1 MRFNSSKSLFI
12 KILFPV
18 VFLILAF
25 AFVNL
30 FIQTD
35 FSSVS
40 DIFVFIIILITPIL
54 FAWMYFKTFYEIRND
69 LIYYRCGPFYGQLDI
84 KIIREIE
91 VNKTM
96 YVGFKPALDTNG
108 LIVKY
113 NKWEDIY
120 FSPEK
125 AEKFIA
131 ELIKIN
137 PSIVI
142 KTQLKP
148 IK

>member
-12 KILFPV
+12 KILIPV

-25 AFVNL
+25 AFMNL

-35 FSSVS
+35 LSLISA
-40 DIFVFIIILITPIL
+40 IFVFIIILITTIL
-54 FAWMYFKTFYEIRND
+54 LAWMYFKTFYEIRND
-69 LIYYRCGPFYGQLDI
+69 LIYYRCGPFHGKLDI

-96 YVGFKPALDTNG
+96 YVGFKPALDING

-125 AEKFIA
+125 ADEFIA

-137 PSIVI
+137 PSIVKNTI
-142 KTQLKP
+142 KTY
-148 IK
+148 